1 MRDIQLTQ
9 TIRTGGDPRDLPEF
23 NAIREEINKAN
34 HPSQPELNWML
45 VESLALTLFKNN
57 GVDLHT
63 VTYYTLARTRIHGLG
78 GFCEGVELQAALIS
92 REWDK
97 LWPQNPQARTEMLD
111 WFNSRIG
118 NILRQQLSYSPTD
131 LPLMYRAERALQI
144 ICDKLQQVELKKIPR
159 VENLLFFV
167 QNTRKRFELTQQK
180 NNATPPAQ
188 PPVKT
193 LIYAPEGTDTVA
205 ETLHFPAPEM
215 TVKVHPGTAGASNTG
230 KVTGSTLKG
239 FMAGIGCS
247 LIFAAVFW
255 WWQVYPIQQQ
265 LTQVKDTSL
274 GTATIWLASPNLS
287 DYGRNLHQ
295 LLDASS
301 MQPLETGMQM
311 VRTADSRW
319 PESLQQQQATALW
332 HETLKERAQRSPQLK
347 GWQQTR
353 QDLRAFADLIMQRE
367 KEGLTLSYIKN
378 VIWQAERTLNEETPL
393 ESLLTQYQTAR
404 SQGQNTQAQ
413 EKEINERL
421 NDVLSRWLLIKN
433 NAMPENATDSRS
445 GK

>member
-1 MRDIQLTQ
+1 M
-9 TIRTGGDPRDLPEF
+9 
-23 NAIREEINKAN
+23 
-34 HPSQPELNWML
+34 
-45 VESLALTLFKNN
+45 
-57 GVDLHT
+57 
-63 VTYYTLARTRIHGLG
+63 
-78 GFCEGVELQAALIS
+78 
-92 REWDK
+92 
-97 LWPQNPQARTEMLD
+97 
-111 WFNSRIG
+111 
-118 NILRQQLSYSPTD
+118 
-131 LPLMYRAERALQI
+131 
-144 ICDKLQQVELKKIPR
+144 
-159 VENLLFFV
+159 
-167 QNTRKRFELTQQK
+167 
-180 NNATPPAQ
+180 
-188 PPVKT
+188 
-193 LIYAPEGTDTVA
+193 
-205 ETLHFPAPEM
+205 
-215 TVKVHPGTAGASNTG
+215 
-230 KVTGSTLKG
+230 KG